1 MRLSAILK
9 IAISPA
15 LDYFLKICVEQRKYY
30 CFRSQRNLE
39 VEISLGITQKQLITE
54 KERLEEGK

>member
-9 IAISPA
+9 IA

>member
-9 IAISPA
+9 TA